1 MHSTRNT
8 MANITTV
15 VTLNGEY
22 DASRRDELDHLL
34 DRYGDTE
41 ELVFDLH
48 EVDRLDSSALRSLV
62 RFQRARKEAGKSP
75 IVLVRPTPAVRDF
88 IEMAELDHTFSVR
101 DSL

>member
-1 MHSTRNT
+1 

-15 VTLNGEY
+15 VTLTGEY
-22 DASRRDELDHLL
+22 TASRRDELDSVLH
-34 DRYGDTE
+34 RYGDVE

-48 EVDRLDSSALRSLV
+48 EVDRFESDALRLLV
-62 RFQRARKEAGKSP
+62 RIQRARKEAGKSP

-88 IEMAELDHTFSVR
+88 IEMAELDHTFTVR

>member
-1 MHSTRNT
+1 

-15 VTLNGEY
+15 VTLTGQY
-22 DASRRDELDHLL
+22 DASRRDELDRLL

-48 EVDRLDSSALRSLV
+48 EVERLDSAALRSLV

-75 IVLVRPTPAVRDF
+75 IVLVRPPPAVREF
-88 IEMAELDHTFSVR
+88 FEVAELDRTFSVR
-101 DSL
+101 DTL